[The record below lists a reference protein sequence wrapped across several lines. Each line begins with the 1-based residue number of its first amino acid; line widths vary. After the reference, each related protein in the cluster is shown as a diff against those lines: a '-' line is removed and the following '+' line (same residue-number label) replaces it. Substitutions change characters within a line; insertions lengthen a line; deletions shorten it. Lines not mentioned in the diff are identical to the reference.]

1 MDGARFVTAL
11 PDASAAIA
19 DRLDGLDVCAISDA
33 LDALELPGAVAGI
46 LPIWEGA
53 RVAGRV
59 ITMTVASAP
68 GQRAER
74 HLGAAAIDRAR
85 PGEVIVVH
93 QQRAADGALA
103 SAAWGGL
110 LARAAQLHGIG
121 GVVIDGACRDV
132 DEIRELGL
140 PVSARAVLPF
150 TARRRCIESTV
161 GADVVVDGV
170 RVATGDVVV
179 ADATGTVFVRAADLD
194 VVLARARRLLAREQL
209 MIDDLTAGAAASA
222 VLGRD
227 YEDILDDQ

>member
-1 MDGARFVTAL
+1 VTGL
-11 PDASAAIA
+11 PDSKAGLAA
-19 DRLDGLDVCAISDA
+19 RLDGLDVCAISDA
-33 LDALELPGAVAGI
+33 LDALQLPGAVAGI
-46 LPIWEGA
+46 LPVWEGA
-53 RVAGRV
+53 RVAGRA
-59 ITMTVASAP
+59 ITMTVSTAP

-93 QQRAADGALA
+93 QQRTPDGALP

-140 PVSARAVLPF
+140 PVSARAALPF
-150 TARRRCIESTV
+150 TARRRCIETAV
-161 GADVVVDGV
+161 GADVVIDGV
-170 RVATGDVVV
+170 RVASGDVVV

-194 VVLARARRLLAREQL
+194 AVLARAGRLLARERL
-209 MIDDLTAGAAASA
+209 MIADLAAGAAATD

-227 YEDILDDQ
+227 YEDILDER

>member
-1 MDGARFVTAL
+1 VTGL
-11 PDASAAIA
+11 PDSPDDLAV
-19 DRLDGLDVCAISDA
+19 RLDGLDVCVISDA
-33 LDALELPGAVAGI
+33 LDALQLPGAVAGI
-46 LPIWEGA
+46 LPVWEGA
-53 RVAGRV
+53 RAAGRAV
-59 ITMTVASAP
+59 TMTVMTAP

-85 PGEVIVVH
+85 PGEVLVVH
-93 QQRAADGALA
+93 QQRTLDGALP

-110 LARAAQLHGIG
+110 LAQAAQLRGVG

-150 TARRRCIESTV
+150 TARRRCIETAV
-161 GADVVVDGV
+161 GADVVIDGV
-170 RVATGDVVV
+170 AIATGDVVV

-194 VVLARARRLLAREQL
+194 AVLARARRLLARERL
-209 MIDDLTAGAAASA
+209 MIADLIGGAAASD

-227 YEDILDDQ
+227 YEDILDEH

>member
-1 MDGARFVTAL
+1 MTGLTD
-11 PDASAAIA
+11 SQA
-19 DRLDGLDVCAISDA
+19 DLAVRLDGLDVCAISDA
-33 LDALELPGAVAGI
+33 LDALRLPGAVAGI
-46 LPIWEGA
+46 LPVWEGA

-59 ITMTVASAP
+59 ITMTVTTAP

-93 QQRAADGALA
+93 QQRAPDGALP

-110 LARAAQLHGIG
+110 LARAAQLRGIG

-150 TARRRCIESTV
+150 TARRRCIETAV
-161 GADVVVDGV
+161 GADVVID
-170 RVATGDVVV
+170 RVTIASGDVVV

-194 VVLARARRLLAREQL
+194 AVIARARRLLARERL
-209 MIDDLTAGAAASA
+209 MIADLAAGAAASD

-227 YEDILDDQ
+227 YEDILDER